1 MSAITNIA
9 IAVIQVFFA
18 FVLAAIVYQILK
30 GLVKSIN
37 NYLTKIQ

>member
-1 MSAITNIA
+1 MNALTNIA
-9 IAVIQVFFA
+9 IAIIQVFFA
-18 FVLAAIVYQILK
+18 FVVVAIVYQILK